1 MQRGARRLSPV
12 HSSGLKRCHV
22 CFVQY
27 FWFRHIFLLS
37 EDDRRA
43 IQAMTVQLL
52 ADKKPEVQDLAKS
65 TLAGLIKVCPLN
77 PSSPSPLRLSFC
89 RLHFCVGVCRSAC
102 LALMAKGCLPGH
114 KSALSVSKWS
124 VPLWAVEQLG
134 VTWNIKDFLECAG
147 FARGCR

>member
-1 MQRGARRLSPV
+1 MLGVQKYGSSKERSGIKRVASKDIMQRGARRLSPV

-52 ADKKPEVQDLAKS
+52 ADKKLEVQDLAKS
-65 TLAGLIKVCPLN
+65 TLAGLIKVWPLN
-77 PSSPSPLRLSFC
+77 PSIPSPSRLSFC
-89 RLHFCVGVCRSAC
+89 GMHICMGVCRSAC
-102 LALMAKGCLPGH
+102 LALMAKGCPSGH
-114 KSALSVSKWS
+114 
-124 VPLWAVEQLG
+124 
-134 VTWNIKDFLECAG
+134 
-147 FARGCR
+147 